1 VVGGGSRALRM
12 LLPLSNGLGSGAEG
26 NTRAR
31 EGASESAVHR
41 RYSAARTM
49 TGADLKRDTLP
60 LRSGAFGN
68 I

>member
-31 EGASESAVHR
+31 DGASASAGRMR
-41 RYSAARTM
+41 RSAARRM
-49 TGADLKRDTLP
+49 TGAGLKRDTLP